1 MYVDCSDA
9 MDIVSVPWNIVFM
22 CSINDQVQKLKLVQ
36 NSLFRIVK
44 HSRTIWPLK
53 LRILCC
59 LEISI
64 TDCHSVINKKN
75 EIFVSKALL
84 YIVLIMCHALV
95 CYTTDVMSDP
105 YSDGVSIF
113 IWNLNQLFRYVSLW
127 KTRNNHRH
135 SKYRILI
142 ESFSWKVEYV
152 HANKFCRI
160 KGNCLLEI

>member
-1 MYVDCSDA
+1 

-64 TDCHSVINKKN
+64 TDFHSVINKKN